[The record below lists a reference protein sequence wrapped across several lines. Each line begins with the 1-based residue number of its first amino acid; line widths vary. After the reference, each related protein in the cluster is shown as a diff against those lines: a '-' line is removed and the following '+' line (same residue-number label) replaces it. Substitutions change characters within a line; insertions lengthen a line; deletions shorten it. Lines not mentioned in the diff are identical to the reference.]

1 MRAREA
7 FATGILSELRSM
19 MVCVL
24 LSLLP
29 VVLLITSSALVSS
42 SGTGSSLSCHPRWFL
57 FGRRCLSF
65 YPVWS
70 SWSDAN
76 FLCSQ
81 SGGDLVSIHTPEDL
95 QFVAQVAITTTP
107 VWLGGSQEQQ
117 NGSWFW
123 TDDTPF
129 RINSWISEP
138 KTAGAAGACMEMTPN
153 DGKLQSAPCDEL
165 KFYICSMNASSDV
178 IKSTEEQLEPG
189 IVPGV
194 DLFDVLWSKSDALA
208 EEILHS
214 SSFLR
219 ELQSGHVTEQCYS
232 SFMQQEA
239 LYLTRVRSTLEA
251 LIRNLEETDDIRPL
265 LLDTLKLYSS
275 TNQSLLASRP
285 PQWLHYPLQLYHS
298 VVLEEP
304 VYWLV
309 ALSAWPCLRYF
320 LAQELLEEPL
330 MSRSMTNSFYQEWSK
345 DSLNEVTW
353 INRYKKV
360 IKENQDHM
368 DVFKAINIFREH
380 MMAQK
385 AFYKALVC
393 SSEEGKQ

>member
-1 MRAREA
+1 M
-7 FATGILSELRSM
+7 S
-19 MVCVL
+19 
-24 LSLLP
+24 P
-29 VVLLITSSALVSS
+29 
-42 SGTGSSLSCHPRWFL
+42 GTGSSLSCHPRWFL

-95 QFVAQVAITTTP
+95 QFVAQVANTSTH
-107 VWLGGSQEQQ
+107 VWLGGYQEQQ

-129 RINSWISEP
+129 RISSWISGP

-153 DGKLQSAPCDEL
+153 DGKLQSTPCDEL

-214 SSFLR
+214 YSFIR
-219 ELQSGHVTEQCYS
+219 ELRSGRVTEQCYS

-239 LYLTRVRSTLEA
+239 LYLTRVRSTLE
-251 LIRNLEETDDIRPL
+251 R
-265 LLDTLKLYSS
+265 
-275 TNQSLLASRP
+275 LLASP
-285 PQWLHYPLQLYHS
+285 PTQWLHYPLQLYHS

-309 ALSAWPCLRYF
+309 ALSARSCLRYF

-330 MSRSMTNSFYQEWSK
+330 MSRSMTNSFYQEWTK
-345 DSLNEVTW
+345 DSMKEVTW

>member
-165 KFYICSMNASSDV
+165 KFYICSMNA
-178 IKSTEEQLEPG
+178 
-189 IVPGV
+189 
-194 DLFDVLWSKSDALA
+194 
-208 EEILHS
+208 
-214 SSFLR
+214 
-219 ELQSGHVTEQCYS
+219 
-232 SFMQQEA
+232 
-239 LYLTRVRSTLEA
+239 
-251 LIRNLEETDDIRPL
+251 
-265 LLDTLKLYSS
+265 
-275 TNQSLLASRP
+275 
-285 PQWLHYPLQLYHS
+285 
-298 VVLEEP
+298 
-304 VYWLV
+304 
-309 ALSAWPCLRYF
+309 
-320 LAQELLEEPL
+320 
-330 MSRSMTNSFYQEWSK
+330 
-345 DSLNEVTW
+345 
-353 INRYKKV
+353 RYKKV